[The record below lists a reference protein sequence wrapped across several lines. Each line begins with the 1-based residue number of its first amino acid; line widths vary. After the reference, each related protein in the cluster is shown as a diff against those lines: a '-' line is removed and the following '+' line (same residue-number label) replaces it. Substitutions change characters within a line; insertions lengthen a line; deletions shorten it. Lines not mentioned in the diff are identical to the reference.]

1 MRTPKTQIIE
11 PNTEYSKELSQA
23 LETQFLNEM
32 SRAYAPDYIHIDEL
46 NRHAQSRDA
55 QAPTARRKRTNQNNK
70 IDESRDDFWRDE
82 RTPPTFWQKIALRF
96 APLMSTIYDWQMT
109 LGGGVRAVRHKI
121 SLAKYPRAAAS
132 LRIAF
137 LSDLHLGP
145 TSGRVASRQ
154 AWKIA
159 RDSRPDVLLLG
170 GDFLYADERGLPT
183 LLRELQRWKRDA
195 PLGGMY
201 ACLGHHDHHAG
212 SDTLIMALEACGV
225 RVLVDEAVE
234 LPHPWKNVWI
244 VGSDGVG
251 SDDANSGSPPIAR
264 ALKNMPKNDCAIT
277 LSHSPQILESAEI
290 LCCDL
295 TLCGDTHGGQIC
307 WPNGEPLYMK
317 SQWARDYLHGLHR
330 HAGNWVFV
338 SRGVGNVGMPLRLF
352 APPDV
357 GLIEISERGAR
368 F

>member
-1 MRTPKTQIIE
+1 MRTPKTRIIK
-11 PNTEYSKELSQA
+11 PNIEYSNQSQA
-23 LETQFLNEM
+23 LDTQFLNEM
-32 SRAYAPDYIHIDEL
+32 SRSYAPDYIHIDEL
-46 NRHAQSRDA
+46 NCHATSRDA
-55 QAPTARRKRTNQNNK
+55 QTKTARRQHTDNLNA
-70 IDESRDDFWRDE
+70 SRDDVWRDE
-82 RTPPTFWQKIALRF
+82 RTPPSFWQKIALRF
-96 APLMSTIYDWQMT
+96 APLCSTIYDWQMS
-109 LGGGVRAVRHKI
+109 LGGGVRAVRHKV

-132 LRIAF
+132 LKIAF

-145 TSGRVASRQ
+145 TSGRVAARQ

-195 PLGGMY
+195 PPGGIY
-201 ACLGHHDHHAG
+201 ACLGHHDYQAG

-244 VGSDGVG
+244 VGSDN
-251 SDDANSGSPPIAR
+251 ANCDTPQIAR
-264 ALKNMPKNDCAIT
+264 ALEIVPKNSCAIT
-277 LSHSPQILESAEI
+277 LSHSPQILENAEI
-290 LCCDL
+290 LRSDL
-295 TLCGDTHGGQIC
+295 TFCGDTHGGQIC
-307 WPNGEPLYMK
+307 WPNGEPLYVK

-338 SRGVGNVGMPLRLF
+338 SRGVGNVGVPLRLF

-357 GLIEISERGAR
+357 GLIEIGERGAR

>member
-1 MRTPKTQIIE
+1 MRTPKTRIIK
-11 PNTEYSKELSQA
+11 PNIEYSNQSQA
-23 LETQFLNEM
+23 LDTQFLNEM
-32 SRAYAPDYIHIDEL
+32 SRSYAPDYIHIDEL
-46 NRHAQSRDA
+46 NRHATSRDA
-55 QAPTARRKRTNQNNK
+55 QTKTARRQHTDNLNA
-70 IDESRDDFWRDE
+70 SRDDVWRDE
-82 RTPPTFWQKIALRF
+82 RTPPSFWQKIALRF
-96 APLMSTIYDWQMT
+96 APLCSTIYDWQMS
-109 LGGGVRAVRHKI
+109 LGGGVRAVRHKV

-132 LRIAF
+132 LKIAF

-145 TSGRVASRQ
+145 TSGRVAARQ

-195 PLGGMY
+195 PPGGIY
-201 ACLGHHDHHAG
+201 ACLGHHDYQAG

-244 VGSDGVG
+244 VGSDN
-251 SDDANSGSPPIAR
+251 ANCDTPQIAR
-264 ALKNMPKNDCAIT
+264 ALEIVPKNSCAIT
-277 LSHSPQILESAEI
+277 LSHSPQILENAEI
-290 LCCDL
+290 LRSDL
-295 TLCGDTHGGQIC
+295 TFCGDTHGGQIC
-307 WPNGEPLYMK
+307 WPNGEPLYVK

-338 SRGVGNVGMPLRLF
+338 SRGVGNVGVPLRLF

-357 GLIEISERGAR
+357 GLIEIGERGAR